1 MEEKTAAVESNS
13 TAAKS
18 DLGQEASLPI
28 PQPAV
33 PETQGSPTVPKK
45 NKSFKAIIIGVILL
59 VILAAIGYF
68 LIFPQN
74 KKIYHVGILSAL
86 NLFDPAAE
94 GFKEGMK
101 NLGYIEG
108 KNIVYDIHKLPTE
121 NDKEMKKVLDGFV
134 VEKVDLIVVG
144 PTSAAL
150 KAKSVAQ
157 STNIPVVFASAYTD
171 GNSLIES
178 VTKPG
183 GNITGVRWPSSSE
196 LAVKKLEIL
205 HEMVPQ
211 AKRLWVAYEKD
222 YPSMSDRMNA
232 LRLAVKPLGMTLVEV
247 PVKSVADINTDL
259 QMRGKLKDIG
269 IDAIMIGAFSFG
281 SPESVK
287 AINKFAEE
295 RSLPGIGPDIN
306 SSVFSLGPDPSKSG
320 EQAAYLADKVL
331 KGIRAGIIPVV
342 SANNLLTI
350 NYKLTQKLG
359 LTVPEGLLSQADKII
374 R

>member
-1 MEEKTAAVESNS
+1 MEEKTAV
-13 TAAKS
+13 AKS
-18 DLGQEASLPI
+18 NLGQETPLPI
-28 PQPAV
+28 SQPAV
-33 PETQGSPTVPKK
+33 PEVQESPNVLKK
-45 NKSFKAIIIGVILL
+45 NRSFKAIIIGFILL
-59 VILAAIGYF
+59 IVLAAVGYF

-74 KKIYHVGILSAL
+74 KKVYYVGILSAL
-86 NLFDPAAE
+86 NLFDPVAE

-101 NLGYIEG
+101 NLGYVEG

-121 NDKEMKKVLDGFV
+121 DDGEMKKVLDGFV
-134 VEKVDLIVVG
+134 AGKVDLIVVG

-157 STNIPVVFASAYTD
+157 GANIPVVFASAYTD

-178 VTKPG
+178 ITKPG

-196 LAVKKLEIL
+196 LAVKRLEIL
-205 HEMVPQ
+205 HKMVPQ

-232 LRLAVKPLGMTLVEV
+232 LRLAVKPLGMTLVEA
-247 PVKSVADINTDL
+247 PVKSIADINTDL

-287 AINKFAEE
+287 VINKFAEE
-295 RSLPGIGPDIN
+295 HSLPGIGPDIS
-306 SSVFSLGPDPSKSG
+306 SSVFSLSPDSFRSG
-320 EQAAYLADKVL
+320 KQAAYLADKVF
-331 KGIRAGIIPVV
+331 KGIPAGTISVL
-342 SANNLLTI
+342 SAESYLKI
-350 NYKLTQKLG
+350 NYKLTQQLKINVSESLLG
-359 LTVPEGLLSQADKII
+359 QADEII